1 MDNQIRTGLQIK
13 VETEKLVTC
22 YTNPGM
28 GELFIGCPFGFEQ
41 MQTECQ
47 VCIRKK
53 EKVLSSK
60 TVEETILTEE
70 QIKELE

>member
-1 MDNQIRTGLQIK
+1 MEEIRTGLIIK

-22 YTNPGM
+22 YMNPGM

-41 MQTECQ
+41 MQTKCQ
-47 VCIRKK
+47 LCIRKK

-60 TVEETILTEE
+60 TVEETMLTEE
-70 QIKELE
+70 QIKELTR